1 MQVTIKERPQ
11 TSGNKTLYL
20 EYYETGFRKRENLHI
35 TIYPES
41 FHGAKKLNKEAYA
54 KAQAIRSE
62 RILNPPS
69 FLNMKDDS
77 NKEVDERVKTMTWQQ
92 WARDN
97 VEYAIREGNVKKQ
110 IDHKKVVSK
119 RIDEYLQKNNY
130 EKLLLKDVKTEHI
143 SGLYDYMRNSYRNS
157 DQIKQND
164 GKLSPFTLMLFG
176 QTVNS
181 MFNRAYREGLIP
193 CNPVGGLSS
202 LEKFPVPDTH
212 REYLTAEELERFL
225 RVEIEEGSERIAQKA
240 FGFACFTALRLSDM
254 RRLRWGNIKPLGDG
268 LCVQICQQKT
278 KNWVTVPLNEM
289 ALSLLPERG
298 DAGEDGNIFPLSKK
312 PDWVATLIRRVC
324 EKAGI
329 EDKDITFHCSRHTA
343 ASLAIS
349 TGADISTVSKILGH
363 KSTTCTQVYAKV
375 SLESRIEVMNLTDG
389 VFD

>member
-41 FHGAKKLNKEAYA
+41 FRGAKKLNKEAYA
-54 KAQAIRSE
+54 KAQTIRSE

-69 FLNMKDDS
+69 FLNMKDDP
-77 NKEVDERVKTMTWQQ
+77 NKEVDERAKIMTWKQ

-143 SGLYDYMRNSYRNS
+143 SGLY
-157 DQIKQND
+157 
-164 GKLSPFTLMLFG
+164 
-176 QTVNS
+176 

-254 RRLRWGNIKPLGDG
+254 RRLRWSNIKPLGDG

-289 ALSLLPERG
+289 ALSLLPEHG
-298 DAGEDGNIFPLSKK
+298 DAVEDSIIFPLSKK